1 MCPHA
6 AFLHNYALCACAQ
19 LCIPTPGR
27 TQDCIDLDEARRSY
41 FSQLF
46 PLNPGAIVPS
56 GPTAAD
62 LELHLP
68 PGRGSASFADAF
80 HLAQR
85 STAAV

>member
-1 MCPHA
+1 MLAHPPPCHLP
-6 AFLHNYALCACAQ
+6 ALVVHGVHTCS
-19 LCIPTPGR
+19 LRPLL
-27 TQDCIDLDEARRSY
+27 QDCFDLDEARRSY

-62 LELHLP
+62 LGLHLP

-80 HLAQR
+80 HLVQCSA
-85 STAAV
+85 AAV